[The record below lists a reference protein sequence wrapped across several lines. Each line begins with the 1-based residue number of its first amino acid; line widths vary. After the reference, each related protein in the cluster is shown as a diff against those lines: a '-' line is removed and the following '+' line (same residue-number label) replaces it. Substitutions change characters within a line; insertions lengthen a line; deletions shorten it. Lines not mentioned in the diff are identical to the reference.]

1 MARRLSW
8 GTPGG
13 RSARYFQ
20 PRPPY
25 LRALLGLGL
34 ACAAFGLFL
43 ILQLGGRFLSPL
55 RIPLMPGGLIAR
67 HGAETDH
74 RCQACHAGPSVPNVR
89 CQRCH
94 DEAGP
99 GRMTHAAHAGRHEE
113 RQRQG
118 DARAVASVAP
128 LQCVRCHVDHRGSQ
142 EGAEIRLVEV
152 DDGQCVTCHGA
163 RRVGA
168 DGPRPVVSKL
178 ASHPEFAVKRAKG
191 AEPVLVG
198 AYFSHKKHFVVAR
211 KALQARQPGPAS
223 DEAVC
228 RTCHVLGAGQPGR
241 REFAPVDAEAHCFSC
256 HDHKEDLKAG
266 AIPASAAAA
275 GASGDPCQAG
285 PEEARGFDCSGGQVR
300 KLVVVHQDAW
310 IRARVDRLRRQL
322 YPEAH
327 ERERADLLARQ
338 YRLARRLF
346 LGQMLATLE
355 ASDLDGRLAD
365 ANAELSRFAERSKTA
380 AGPAG
385 APELR
390 VEEVLQALQAGGE
403 KDATLSL
410 QLQGLRG
417 KGAASAALDYEARR
431 AELLDLLDALA
442 AAEPELRGRAQ
453 ELRLRLLLAVPG
465 DDAGR
470 ADRRALLQRRKDV
483 QRFTDEL
490 ALRRGGLPKRGPTQR
505 AAEDLARAATALS
518 RTRAR
523 LAELS
528 AVDAERP
535 AAPWERDRKE
545 QVLQALVGKAHDS
558 GCAHCHVIE
567 EASFLPVKMAR
578 PILTLADFR
587 HEPHLGAATPRRGLF
602 ARLLGRGAKEQPS
615 GTCESCHAGMKESQE
630 AQDLHLEGIASCKE
644 CHGAGLSDRCQL
656 CHRYHP
662 QARP

>member
-1 MARRLSW
+1 MPRRLSW

-13 RSARYFQ
+13 RSARYYQ
-20 PRPPY
+20 PRSPY
-25 LRALLGLGL
+25 LRVLLGFGL
-34 ACAAFGLFL
+34 ASAAFGLFL
-43 ILQLGGRFLSPL
+43 ILEFGGRFVLPL

-67 HGAETDH
+67 HGAETNH
-74 RCQACHAGPSVPNVR
+74 RCEACHAGPRVTNVR

-113 RQRQG
+113 LQRKG

-128 LQCVRCHVDHRGSQ
+128 LQCVRCHVEHRGSQ
-142 EGAEIRLVEV
+142 EGAVVRLVEV
-152 DDGQCVTCHGA
+152 NDGQCVSCHGS

-178 ASHPEFAVKRAKG
+178 SSHPEFAIKASKG

-198 AYFSHKKHFVVAR
+198 AYFSHKKHFVAAR
-211 KALQARQPGPAS
+211 KALQKGQPAAPS

-228 RTCHVLGAGQPGR
+228 RSCHVLASGQPGR
-241 REFAPVDAEAHCFSC
+241 REFAPVDAGVHCFSC
-256 HDHKEDLKAG
+256 HDHDEDLKTG
-266 AIPASAAAA
+266 AIPALAAAG

-285 PEEARGFDCSGGQVR
+285 GDQARGFDCSGGQVR
-300 KLVVVHQDAW
+300 KLAVVHKDPW
-310 IRARVDRLRRQL
+310 IRGRVDLLRRQL

-355 ASDLDGRLAD
+355 ASELEGRAAD
-365 ANAELSRFAERSKTA
+365 VSAELARFAERAKAEAGDPA
-380 AGPAG
+380 AA
-385 APELR
+385 ERR
-390 VEEVLQALQAGGE
+390 VEEVLAALLASGA

-410 QLQGLRG
+410 QLQGVKG
-417 KGAASAALDYEARR
+417 KGAPQPALDYEARR
-431 AELLDLLDALA
+431 AELLELLDALT
-442 AAEPELRGRAQ
+442 AAEPELRARAQ
-453 ELRLRLLLAVPG
+453 ELRLRLVLASPG
-465 DDAGR
+465 DDAGS
-470 ADRRALLQRRKDV
+470 ADRRAAGQRRDDLQRLR
-483 QRFTDEL
+483 DEL
-490 ALRRGGLPKRGPTQR
+490 GLRKSGLPQRGPTQR
-505 AAEDLARAATALS
+505 AAEDLARAGAALQ

-523 LAELS
+523 LGELA
-528 AVDAERP
+528 AVDAERA
-535 AAPWERDRKE
+535 AAPWERERKE
-545 QVLQALVGKAHDS
+545 QLLQALVGKAHDS

-567 EASFLPVKMAR
+567 EASFLPVKMAQ

-587 HEPHLGAATPRRGLF
+587 HEPHLGAAKPRSGLI
-602 ARLLGRGAKEQPS
+602 ARLFGRGGKEQPS
-615 GTCESCHAGMKESQE
+615 GTCESCHTGMKESQE